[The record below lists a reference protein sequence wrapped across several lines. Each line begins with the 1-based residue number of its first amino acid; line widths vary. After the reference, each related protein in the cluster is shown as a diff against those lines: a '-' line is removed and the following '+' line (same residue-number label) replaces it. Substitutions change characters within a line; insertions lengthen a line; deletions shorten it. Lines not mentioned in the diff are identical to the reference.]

1 MYVVVYVVILKM
13 TVWSMTIKYKTTAEW
28 KDFGGLQKMFYVL
41 RPSAKMR
48 KRIDICLVRK
58 FLGENKS
65 VTTLT

>member
-41 RPSAKMR
+41 CAKMR

-65 VTTLT
+65 VTKLT